1 MAARFPILYLAEPE
15 AEAAVLSSG
24 VLAYLVKAMPQ
35 ARFTIVASPQTAL
48 LFKDLPRLDRL
59 LVLEKDGHIEWISL
73 WNQLRDTKWGLIV
86 DMRGSAISTRLR
98 RDKRAVRGKP
108 EPGLHA
114 VEQAAKVLQLDEVP
128 APHLFVSDQDQ
139 AVAAAL
145 VKPTDGPILAI
156 GPGTDW
162 IGKCWPA
169 ERYSK
174 IATALIGP
182 DGPLAGARLLIVGS
196 ETDREIAHTIR
207 LSVPRNRVIEAFGRL
222 TPLQTVAALSH
233 AELYVG
239 ADSLWTQL
247 AVASGIPCIG
257 VYGPSDEKVVGPW
270 GGVSVRGP
278 RSLAEYRELDPRLNQ
293 AIQHMMDVPAERV
306 LKSARKLLA
315 EHAARS

>member
-1 MAARFPILYLAEPE
+1 MAARFPILYLVEPE

-24 VLAYLVKAMPQ
+24 VLAYLAKAMPQ
-35 ARFTIVASPQTAL
+35 ARFTIVASPQSAS
-48 LFKDLPRLDRL
+48 LFIDVPRLDRL
-59 LVLEKDGHIEWISL
+59 LVLEKEGHLEWIGL
-73 WNQLRDTKWGLIV
+73 WNQLRDTRWGLIV

-98 RDKRAVRGKP
+98 RDKRAVRGKA

-114 VEQAAKVLQLDEVP
+114 VEQAARILQLDEVP
-128 APHLFVSDQDQ
+128 APHLFISDKDR

-145 VKPTDGPILAI
+145 VKPDDKPILAI

-162 IGKCWPA
+162 IGKSWPA

-174 IATALIGP
+174 VATALTAT
-182 DGPLAGARLLIVGS
+182 DGALAGGRLLIVGS
-196 ETDREIAHTIR
+196 DADREIAHTIR

-222 TPLQTVAALSH
+222 TPLQTAAALAH
-233 AELYVG
+233 ADLYVG

-257 VYGPSDEKVVGPW
+257 VYGPSDDKLVGPW

-293 AIQHMMDVPAERV
+293 AIQHMMDVPADRV

-315 EHAARS
+315 ERAARS

>member
-1 MAARFPILYLAEPE
+1 MAARFPILYLAEPD

-35 ARFTIVASPQTAL
+35 ARFTVVASPDSAL
-48 LFKDLPRLDRL
+48 LFGDVPRLDRL
-59 LVLEKDGHIEWISL
+59 LVLEKDGHLEWIGL

-114 VEQAAKVLQLDEVP
+114 VEQAARVLQLDEVP
-128 APHLFVSDQDQ
+128 APSLFISERDH

-145 VKPTDGPILAI
+145 VKPNDKPILAI
-156 GPGTDW
+156 GPGTGW

-174 IATALIGP
+174 IATALTGP
-182 DGPLAGARLLIVGS
+182 DGPLAGGRLLIVGS
-196 ETDREIAHTIR
+196 EADREIAHTIR

-222 TPLQTVAALSH
+222 TPLQTAAALTH
-233 AELYVG
+233 ADLYVG
-239 ADSLWTQL
+239 ADSVWTQL
-247 AVASGIPCIG
+247 AVAAGIACIG
-257 VYGPSDEKVVGPW
+257 VYGPSDEKLVGPW

-315 EHAARS
+315 ERAARS

>member
-1 MAARFPILYLAEPE
+1 MAARFPILYLVEPE

-24 VLAYLVKAMPQ
+24 VLAYLVRAMPQ
-35 ARFTIVASPQTAL
+35 ARFTIVASPQSAP
-48 LFKDLPRLDRL
+48 LFINVPGLDRL
-59 LVLEKDGHIEWISL
+59 LILEKEGHLEWIGL

-98 RDKRAVRGKP
+98 RERRAVRGKP

-114 VEQAAKVLQLDEVP
+114 VEQAARVLQLDETP
-128 APHLFVSDQDQ
+128 APHLFVSDRDH
-139 AVAAAL
+139 AVAASL
-145 VKPTDGPILAI
+145 VKPNDKPILAI
-156 GPGTDW
+156 GPGADW
-162 IGKCWPA
+162 VGKVWPA

-174 IATALIGP
+174 IATALTAA
-182 DGPLAGARLLIVGS
+182 DGPLADGRLLIVGS
-196 ETDREIAHTIR
+196 EADRELAHTIR

-233 AELYVG
+233 ASLYVG

-257 VYGPSDEKVVGPW
+257 VFGPSDDKAVGPW

-278 RSLAEYRELDPRLNQ
+278 RSLAEYIALDPRLNQ
-293 AIQHMMDVPAERV
+293 AIQHMTDVPADRV

-315 EHAARS
+315 ERAARS

>member
-1 MAARFPILYLAEPE
+1 MAVRFPILYLVEPE

-24 VLAYLVKAMPQ
+24 VLAYLVRVMPQ
-35 ARFTIVASPQTAL
+35 ARFTIVASPQSAP
-48 LFKDLPRLDRL
+48 LFMNVPRLDRL
-59 LVLEKDGHIEWISL
+59 LILEKEGHLEWLGL
-73 WNQLRDTKWGLIV
+73 WNQIRDTKWGLIV
-86 DMRGSAISTRLR
+86 DMRGSTISTRLR

-108 EPGLHA
+108 EAGLHA
-114 VEQAAKVLQLDEVP
+114 VEQAARVLHLDEAP
-128 APHLFVSDQDQ
+128 APELFVSDKDRE
-139 AVAAAL
+139 VAAAL
-145 VKPTDGPILAI
+145 VKPNDKPILAI
-156 GPGTDW
+156 GPGADW
-162 IGKCWPA
+162 IGKAWPA

-174 IATALIGP
+174 IATALTAT
-182 DGPLAGARLLIVGS
+182 DGPLAAGRLLIVGS
-196 ETDREIAHTIR
+196 EADREIAHTIR

-233 AELYVG
+233 ASLYVG

-257 VYGPSDEKVVGPW
+257 VYGPSDDRLVGPW

-293 AIQHMMDVPAERV
+293 AIQHMTDVPAERV

-315 EHAARS
+315 ERAARS